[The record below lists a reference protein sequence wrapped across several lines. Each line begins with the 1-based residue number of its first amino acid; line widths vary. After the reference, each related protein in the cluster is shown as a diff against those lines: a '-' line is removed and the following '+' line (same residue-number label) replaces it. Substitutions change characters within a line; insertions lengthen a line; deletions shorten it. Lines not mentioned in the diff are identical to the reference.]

1 MFFAKDE
8 SEKRIYIGDA
18 EKDVQYYCPICNQ
31 EVIQRRGEINLHHF
45 AHKKNSEE
53 CDSWTN
59 DMSDWHREWQEC
71 FPSDCREVVIVHDGE
86 KHRADV
92 LFDKTVIEFQHSRI
106 SPDEFEERNVFY
118 EAAGYKVVWLFD
130 MIDEYESERIIQW
143 TNQWTYKWKY
153 HWHTFDGF
161 DPKEKSNVTVYFQF
175 DDTDENSYGIEQ
187 LSWIAPDNGK
197 FFATKEGIALSRMEF
212 IEMITMGEKG
222 MNETDESKQ
231 VIGKPI
237 PVILRESSAAVVGVR
252 NIKSGVRAKV
262 ANLVRFNTFDCK
274 AILGRLGRPDGTYYD
289 DRREVYYSHRAE
301 WVVEW
306 ERGSR
311 AEVYY

>member
-1 MFFAKDE
+1 M
-8 SEKRIYIGDA
+8 
-18 EKDVQYYCPICNQ
+18 
-31 EVIQRRGEINLHHF
+31 
-45 AHKKNSEE
+45 
-53 CDSWTN
+53 
-59 DMSDWHREWQEC
+59 
-71 FPSDCREVVIVHDGE
+71 
-86 KHRADV
+86 
-92 LFDKTVIEFQHSRI
+92 
-106 SPDEFEERNVFY
+106 
-118 EAAGYKVVWLFD
+118 
-130 MIDEYESERIIQW
+130 
-143 TNQWTYKWKY
+143 
-153 HWHTFDGF
+153 
-161 DPKEKSNVTVYFQF
+161 TVYFQF
-175 DDTDENSYGIEQ
+175 EDTDENSYGIEQ

-197 FFATKEGIALSRMEF
+197 SFATKEGIALSRMEF